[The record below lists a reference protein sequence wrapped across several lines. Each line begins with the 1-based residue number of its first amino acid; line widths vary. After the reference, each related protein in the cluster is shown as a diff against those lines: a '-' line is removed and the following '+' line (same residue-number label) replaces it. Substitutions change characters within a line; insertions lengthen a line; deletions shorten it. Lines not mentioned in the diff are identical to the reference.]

1 MIAGEIGLDT
11 ERLNRDMQAP
21 PIQAT
26 IERNRTLARELGING
41 TPGFIVG
48 TELVPG
54 ALDLNDLKNLVGRV
68 RKEKS

>member
-1 MIAGEIGLDT
+1 
-11 ERLNRDMQAP
+11 MQAP
-21 PIQAT
+21 AIQAI
-26 IERNRTLARELGING
+26 IERNRALARELGING